1 MPKVSVITPIYKTEA
16 FLDKSLSSLTSQ
28 TLTDIELI
36 WVDNGASD
44 ECRRLM
50 NKYAT
55 DKVKIVRLPENAG
68 YTGAM
73 NAGLEAATGDYVG
86 FCDSDDWVD
95 ADYYEKL
102 YMKAAEEQADIVY
115 CGYQCE
121 YENAFKKVPLRTTS
135 LKNCRGAIFE
145 ALPTGSVWNA
155 LFLRDF
161 VRKAGIS
168 FGPSFKSVCRDNAFS
183 IPACWLAQKYALE
196 NTVFYH
202 YRHRESSTVQG
213 ISKNKSVQAAEE
225 IITETFPKLPLKD
238 LSDTEIR
245 LFTNFLFRTLFAVA
259 RIKKFPKEAEPLCQT
274 PYFKK
279 VCGSYRLFS
288 DPTFGQRIFSI
299 SYHPHKPFVKIRF
312 LGLGVKFKLK
322 NIRRSL

>member
-16 FLDKSLSSLTSQ
+16 FLDKSLPSLTNQ
-28 TLTDIELI
+28 TLKDIELI
-36 WVDNGASD
+36 WIDNGASD

-55 DKVKIVRLPENAG
+55 DKVKIIRLPENAG

-73 NAGLEAATGDYVG
+73 NAGLESAAGDYIG

-102 YMKAAEEQADIVY
+102 YAKATEEQADVVY
-115 CGYQCE
+115 CGFRRE
-121 YENAFKKVPLRTTS
+121 YEKYSRTVPLRTPA
-135 LKNCRGAIFE
+135 LKKCRGAIFE
-145 ALPTGSVWNA
+145 ALPAGSVWNA
-155 LFLRDF
+155 LFRYDF

-168 FGPSFKSVCRDNAFS
+168 FGTSSKSICRDNSFS

-196 NTVFYH
+196 DAVFYH
-202 YRHRESSTVQG
+202 YRQRKSSTVQG
-213 ISKNKSVQAAEE
+213 LAKNKSVQAAEE
-225 IITETFPKLPLKD
+225 IIAEIFPKLPLKN

-245 LFTNFLFRTLFAVA
+245 LFTDFLFRTMSVA
-259 RIKKFPKEAEPLCQT
+259 RIKKFPKEAEPLSQT

-279 VCGSYRLFS
+279 VCGNYRLFS
-288 DPTFGQRIFSI
+288 EPTFLQRIFSI

-312 LGLGVKFKLK
+312 LGLSVKFKLTDK
-322 NIRRSL
+322 RRSL